1 MSDMSV
7 TYSGAGAQQ
16 REYVVKPDSDK
27 KKEKNRYKNYF
38 TSNLPHQIKEY
49 NACYQESIQ

>member
-1 MSDMSV
+1 MSV

-38 TSNLPHQIKEY
+38 ASHLPHQIKEY